1 MTRTKSPR
9 LTPRQY
15 AAKDHAT
22 EELALS
28 LIRVARYTET
38 DETERRM
45 IAEHLRSVADLIAER
60 F

>member
-1 MTRTKSPR
+1 MTTTKSPR

-15 AAKDHAT
+15 AARDHAVR
-22 EELALS
+22 EMAIS
-28 LIRVARYTET
+28 LTRISNYTET